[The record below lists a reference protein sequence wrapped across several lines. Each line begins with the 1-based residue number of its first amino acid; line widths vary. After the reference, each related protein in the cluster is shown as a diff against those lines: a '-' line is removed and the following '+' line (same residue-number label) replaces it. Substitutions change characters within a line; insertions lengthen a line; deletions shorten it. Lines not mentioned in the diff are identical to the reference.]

1 MHECR
6 CIQSISIWLR
16 AAEVSG
22 RLPMKCLLSTPSPH
36 HKLLCNSSVD
46 LQRKYVLQLLLLSVY
61 LKKSSLNQNKEKLFI
76 WTEVHFSAQDYKH
89 NSFAFLWP
97 RSPSVL
103 LLLSPFKPY
112 ITHIV
117 LLTLCSCLA
126 LSAQVNLNIAKVWNC
141 PNFWLCFDNYFY
153 LCYEGNESEENCC
166 SYNSN
171 ASCGEMSTTRRWCVY
186 SK

>member
-1 MHECR
+1 M
-6 CIQSISIWLR
+6 SVD
-16 AAEVSG
+16 AFGVSRFG
-22 RLPMKCLLSTPSPH
+22 SGQPRLVDVFQWNVWSPH

-76 WTEVHFSAQDYKH
+76 WTEIHFLAQDDKR

-97 RSPSVL
+97 R
-103 LLLSPFKPY
+103 SPFKPY

-141 PNFWLCFDNYFY
+141 PSFWLCFDNYFY
-153 LCYEGNESEENCC
+153 LCYEGNESEENCR

-171 ASCGEMSTTRRWCVY
+171 ASCGEMSTTRRCVY